1 MRKSKMEE
9 KYKEVYVCNIVDYKK
24 RETWTR
30 VFFTQYEAED
40 FCKWNIREHLSMF
53 DLDKEDFAEEDLE
66 DSYMF
71 DRENWVEIYRIQFL
85 F

>member
-1 MRKSKMEE
+1 MEE

-30 VFFTQYEAED
+30 VFFTQYDAED

-53 DLDKEDFAEEDLE
+53 DLDKEDFAEEDLK